1 MVFHKS
7 VDYAQEEISTYK
19 RPKMIRKHIEGP
31 IATIELAS
39 PNTRN
44 ALGPEMLGAI
54 AEAMRELNALS
65 TIRVI
70 VIAAEGKAFCAGANL
85 KYLQQ
90 IRESDPM
97 SNLSDSQFM
106 RECFQLIYQS
116 PKITIAK
123 VHGDAIAGG
132 CGLATVCDYIIAADK
147 ARFGFT
153 EVAIG
158 FVPAIVGVYAQRK
171 IGENRARHMLLRAHL
186 MSATEARE
194 EGLVYKVVSAEDLDT
209 TVNNLAEELS
219 KHPASSI
226 ELTKKLLVHI
236 NEMDVN
242 SALDYATTLNAF
254 SRQTP
259 AFRNGIDSM
268 ISRISGDKK

>member
-1 MVFHKS
+1 
-7 VDYAQEEISTYK
+7 
-19 RPKMIRKHIEGP
+19 MIKKHINGTV
-31 IATIELAS
+31 ATIELAS
-39 PNTRN
+39 PQTRN
-44 ALGPEMLGAI
+44 ALGPEMLKSI
-54 AEAMRELNALS
+54 AEAMKELNGLS

-70 VIAAEGKAFCAGANL
+70 VIAAEGKSFCAGANL

-97 SNLSDSQFM
+97 SNLYDSQFM
-106 RECFQLIYQS
+106 RECFQHIYQS
-116 PKITIAK
+116 PKITIAR
-123 VHGDAIAGG
+123 VQGDAIAGG
-132 CGLATVCDYIIAADK
+132 CGLATVCDYIVAADT

-158 FVPAIVGVYAQRK
+158 FVPAIVGVYLQRK
-171 IGENRARHMLLRAHL
+171 LGENRARHMLLRAHL
-186 MSATEARE
+186 MSAAEARE
-194 EGLVYKVVSAEDLDT
+194 EGLVYKVVKSDDLDD
-209 TVNNLAEELS
+209 TVNKLSVELS
-219 KHPASSI
+219 KHPSSSI

-254 SRQTP
+254 SRQTE
-259 AFRNGIDSM
+259 AFRSGIDSM

>member
-1 MVFHKS
+1 MLQS
-7 VDYAQEEISTYK
+7 
-19 RPKMIRKHIEGP
+19 
-31 IATIELAS
+31 IAD
-39 PNTRN
+39 
-44 ALGPEMLGAI
+44 
-54 AEAMRELNALS
+54 AMRSINENPE
-65 TIRVI
+65 IRVV
-70 VIAAEGKAFCAGANL
+70 VIEAEGKAFCAGANL

-97 SNLSDSQFM
+97 ANLYDSQFM
-106 RECFQLIYQS
+106 KDCFQLIYGS

-132 CGLATVCDYIIAADK
+132 CGLATVCDYIVAAET
-147 ARFGFT
+147 ARLGFT

-171 IGENRARHMLLRAHL
+171 VGENRARHMLLRANL
-186 MSATEARE
+186 MSAHEAHQS
-194 EGLVYKVVSAEDLDT
+194 GLVYQVVKSEELEQS
-209 TVNNLAEELS
+209 VNNLAEELS
-219 KHPASSI
+219 KHPGSSI

-259 AFRNGIDSM
+259 AFRGGIDAM
-268 ISRISGDKK
+268 ISRISGERKS

>member
-1 MVFHKS
+1 
-7 VDYAQEEISTYK
+7 
-19 RPKMIRKHIEGP
+19 MIKKHIQGP
-31 IATIELAS
+31 IATVELSNPQA
-39 PNTRN
+39 RN

-54 AEAMRELNALS
+54 ADAVQELNSLS
-65 TIRVI
+65 TVRVI

-97 SNLSDSQFM
+97 SNLADSQFM
-106 RECFQLIYQS
+106 RVCFQHIYMS

-123 VHGDAIAGG
+123 VQGDAIAGG
-132 CGLATVCDYIIAADK
+132 CGLATVCDYIVAADH

-171 IGENRARHMLLRAHL
+171 LGENKARHMLLRGHL
-186 MSATEARE
+186 MSAEEARQ
-194 EGLVYKVVSAEDLDT
+194 EGLVYRVVSPEDLDS

-219 KHPASSI
+219 KHPTSSI

-254 SRQTP
+254 SRQTES
-259 AFRNGIDSM
+259 FRNGIDSM